1 MGCCARSTQL
11 LKETNAMPHVTVQL
25 LSGRTTEA
33 KRAAAKAI
41 TEAIVK
47 HLNTAAEGTTVVF
60 QDIDRESW
68 ARGGELIAD
77 RK

>member
-1 MGCCARSTQL
+1 
-11 LKETNAMPHVTVQL
+11 MPHVTVQL

-41 TEAIVK
+41 TEAIVQT
-47 HLNTAAEGTTVVF
+47 LGTTAEATSVVF
-60 QDIDRESW
+60 QDVPRESW
-68 ARGGELIAD
+68 SRGGELISD

>member
-1 MGCCARSTQL
+1 
-11 LKETNAMPHVTVQL
+11 MPHVTVQL

-41 TEAIVK
+41 TEAIVQT
-47 HLNTAAEGTTVVF
+47 LGTTAEATSVVF
-60 QDIDRESW
+60 QDVPRESW
-68 ARGGELIAD
+68 ARGGVLVSD

>member
-1 MGCCARSTQL
+1 
-11 LKETNAMPHVTVQL
+11 MPHVTVQL

-41 TEAIVK
+41 TEAIVQT
-47 HLNTAAEGTTVVF
+47 LGTTAEATSVVF
-60 QDIDRESW
+60 QDVPRESW
-68 ARGGELIAD
+68 ARGGELISD